1 MLNGTIEA
9 EVDFD
14 LRRKEKTRKEV
25 EPVKGCLYQYRKN
38 VATASKGAYIAT
50 RNEM

>member
-1 MLNGTIEA
+1 MGNLRWKRTEA
-9 EVDFD
+9 ASGG
-14 LRRKEKTRKEV
+14 RKEKTRKEV